1 LRLCRPQ
8 SRRVFENYRPQRC
21 RPLTAVRGISTSK
34 YLVFLFSFQSPSIRF
49 SLPLLP
55 RRAIVSPG
63 LFSGR
68 FSPPQAGLPGCTNAI
83 CLNRVRHGGI
93 AFAYECS
100 HLIVLCGVEALA
112 SNLEVGVHSRRAH
125 EYPNSQKLVLI
136 AGTRDSWSV
145 PPPSA
150 CARQS

>member
-1 LRLCRPQ
+1 MVASGL
-8 SRRVFENYRPQRC
+8 
-21 RPLTAVRGISTSK
+21 ST
-34 YLVFLFSFQSPSIRF
+34 
-49 SLPLLP
+49 
-55 RRAIVSPG
+55 
-63 LFSGR
+63 GR
-68 FSPPQAGLPGCTNAI
+68 FSPPQDRFRDCSNAI

-145 PPPSA
+145 PPPSP